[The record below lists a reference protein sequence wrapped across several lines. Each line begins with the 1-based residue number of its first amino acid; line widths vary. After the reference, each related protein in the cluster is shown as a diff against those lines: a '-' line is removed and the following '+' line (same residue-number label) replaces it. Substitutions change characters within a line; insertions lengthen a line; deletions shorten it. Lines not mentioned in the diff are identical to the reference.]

1 MRPALPTLLL
11 LLPGILA
18 AQEAPRSGS
27 VRSLLPGQP
36 DAEDSSPIPAISL
49 LPEGSILEKVM
60 FPRYDR
66 DRKLTGVLRCDRMT
80 IVSADTIS
88 GDGVSMEA
96 FNPDRSPK
104 GRLDLRTALYDQKKN
119 LLKADEAVTITSERV
134 VAEGTGLIYALDR
147 HKGFLKGPATTT
159 ISNPPS
165 TAMTPSRPKFRVTA
179 LLGAAILPLAAQ
191 TPALTPKAPGPLPE
205 DAASKAPEAAEA
217 AKNARNDLR
226 SILQASEEANKATA
240 QFLEEADLLAANDA
254 APAGEV
260 TLPAPPEI
268 KTGEDLTIIN
278 CLGGIYLDPDLTPLS
293 AVLVYL
299 KGVTVKNPQINLKG
313 ANELKV
319 FFDRKPEDPNK
330 PKKAP
335 AADTAKKDEKAN
347 FGGVNLG
354 DPRKI
359 VATGAVV
366 IDIPSRGGKEP
377 IQASASYF
385 SYDLV
390 TGDIVLRGGKAW
402 IIQGAAR
409 MRALDPN
416 AGIYIKKDM
425 TFTTDNSPFEQMIP
439 TPQKK

>member
-1 MRPALPTLLL
+1 
-11 LLPGILA
+11 
-18 AQEAPRSGS
+18 
-27 VRSLLPGQP
+27 
-36 DAEDSSPIPAISL
+36 
-49 LPEGSILEKVM
+49 M

-66 DRKLTGVLRCDRMT
+66 NRKITSVLRCERM
-80 IVSADTIS
+80 ILVSSEIIS
-88 GDGVSMEA
+88 GKDVLIEA
-96 FNPDRSPK
+96 FNPDRSVK
-104 GRLDLRTALYDQKKN
+104 GRLNLMNALYDQKKS
-119 LLKADEAVTITSERV
+119 LLHADEKVVITSERV

-147 HKGFLKGPATTT
+147 HKGFLKGPASTT

-165 TAMTPSRPKFRVTA
+165 TAMNSSRPKFRATA

-191 TPALTPKAPGPLPE
+191 TPKAPGPLPE
-205 DAASKAPEAAEA
+205 DAAPMAADAAEA
-217 AKNARNDLR
+217 TKNARNDLR

-254 APAGEV
+254 APAEKV
-260 TLPAPPEI
+260 ELPSPPEI
-268 KTGEDLTIIN
+268 KSGEEATVIN
-278 CLGGIYLDPDLTPLS
+278 CQGGIYLDPDLTPTS

-330 PKKAP
+330 PKKTP
-335 AADTAKKDEKAN
+335 TADADKKDEKAN

-359 VATGAVV
+359 VATGAVA
-366 IDIPSRGGKEP
+366 IEIPGRNGKES
-377 IQASASYF
+377 IMASASYF

-390 TGDIVLRGGKAW
+390 TGDIVLRGGYAW
-402 IIQGAAR
+402 IIQGTSMMQAK
-409 MRALDPN
+409 DPN

-425 TFTTDNSPFEQMIP
+425 TFTTDNSPFEQKFVV
-439 TPQKK
+439 PQKK

>member
-1 MRPALPTLLL
+1 MRSALPALLLL
-11 LLPGILA
+11 LLPGLLA

-27 VRSLLPGQP
+27 VRSLLPGKP
-36 DAEDSSPIPAISL
+36 DAEDPSPIPAISL

-66 DRKLTGVLRCDRMT
+66 YRKLTSVLRCEEMT
-80 IVSADTIS
+80 LVSSEVIS
-88 GDGVSMEA
+88 GKKVSIEA
-96 FNPDRSPK
+96 FNPDRSVK
-104 GRLDLRTALYDQKKN
+104 GRLNLMKAVYDQKKS
-119 LLKADEAVTITSERV
+119 LLHADEKVVITSERV

-165 TAMTPSRPKFRVTA
+165 TAMNSSRPKFRVTA

-191 TPALTPKAPGPLPE
+191 TPKAPGPLPD
-205 DAASKAPEAAEA
+205 DAAPMAADAAEA
-217 AKNARNDLR
+217 TKNARGDLR

-240 QFLEEADLLAANDA
+240 RFLEEADLLAANDA
-254 APAGEV
+254 APAGKVE
-260 TLPAPPEI
+260 LPSPPEI
-268 KTGEDLTIIN
+268 KAGDEATIIN
-278 CLGGIYLDPDLTPLS
+278 CDGGIYLDPDLTPTS

-319 FFDRKPEDPNK
+319 FFDRKPEDPDK
-330 PKKAP
+330 PKKTP
-335 AADTAKKDEKAN
+335 AADAGKKDEKGN

-366 IDIPSRGGKEP
+366 IEIPGRDGKEP
-377 IQASASYF
+377 IMASASYF

-390 TGDIVLRGGKAW
+390 TGDIVLRGGRAW
-402 IIQGAAR
+402 IIQGANR
-409 MRALDPN
+409 MRAMDPN

-425 TFTTDNSPFEQMIP
+425 TFTTDNSPFEQMLS
-439 TPQKK
+439 TPKKK

>member
-1 MRPALPTLLL
+1 
-11 LLPGILA
+11 
-18 AQEAPRSGS
+18 
-27 VRSLLPGQP
+27 
-36 DAEDSSPIPAISL
+36 
-49 LPEGSILEKVM
+49 M

-66 DRKLTGVLRCDRMT
+66 NRKITSVLRCERM
-80 IVSADTIS
+80 ILVSSEIIS
-88 GDGVSMEA
+88 GKDVLIEA
-96 FNPDRSPK
+96 FNPDRSMK
-104 GRLDLRTALYDQKKN
+104 GRLNLKKALYDQKKS
-119 LLKADEAVTITSERV
+119 LLHADEKVVITSERV

-147 HKGFLKGPATTT
+147 HKGFLKGPASTT

-165 TAMTPSRPKFRVTA
+165 TAMNSSRPKFRATA

-191 TPALTPKAPGPLPE
+191 TPPMTPKAPGPLPE
-205 DAASKAPEAAEA
+205 DAAPKAAEAAEA
-217 AKNARNDLR
+217 TKNARNDLR
-226 SILQASEEANKATA
+226 SILQASEDANKATA
-240 QFLEEADLLAANDA
+240 QFLEEAELLAANDA
-254 APAGEV
+254 APAEPV
-260 TLPAPPEI
+260 PLPNPPEI
-268 KTGEDLTIIN
+268 KADGDATIIN
-278 CLGGIYLDPDLTPLS
+278 CQGGIYLDPDLTPTS

-330 PKKAP
+330 PKKTP
-335 AADTAKKDEKAN
+335 AADADKKDEKAN
-347 FGGVNLG
+347 LGGVNLG

-366 IDIPSRGGKEP
+366 IDIPGRPGKEP

-385 SYDLV
+385 SYDLI
-390 TGDIVLRGGKAW
+390 TGDIVLRGGRAW

>member
-1 MRPALPTLLL
+1 LRSVLPTLLL
-11 LLPGILA
+11 LVPGLLA
-18 AQEAPRSGS
+18 AAEAPRSGS
-27 VRSLLPGQP
+27 VRTLLPGKT
-36 DAEDSSPIPAISL
+36 DVEDPSPIPAVSL
-49 LPEGSILEKVM
+49 LPDGSILEKVM

-66 DRKLTGVLRCDRMT
+66 NRKITSVLRCERM
-80 IVSADTIS
+80 ILVSSEIIS
-88 GDGVSMEA
+88 GKDVLIEA
-96 FNPDRSPK
+96 FNPDRSMK
-104 GRLDLRTALYDQKKN
+104 GRLNLKKALYDQKKS
-119 LLKADEAVTITSERV
+119 LLHADEKVVITSERV

-147 HKGFLKGPATTT
+147 HKGFLKGPASTT

-165 TAMTPSRPKFRVTA
+165 TAMNSSRPKFRATA

-191 TPALTPKAPGPLPE
+191 TPPMTPKAPGPLPE
-205 DAASKAPEAAEA
+205 DAAPKAAEAAEA
-217 AKNARNDLR
+217 TKNARNDLR
-226 SILQASEEANKATA
+226 SILQASEDANKATA
-240 QFLEEADLLAANDA
+240 QFLEEAELLAANDA
-254 APAGEV
+254 APAEPV
-260 TLPAPPEI
+260 PLPNPPEI
-268 KTGEDLTIIN
+268 KADGDATIIN
-278 CLGGIYLDPDLTPLS
+278 CQGGIYLDPDLTPTS

-330 PKKAP
+330 PKKTP
-335 AADTAKKDEKAN
+335 AADADKKDEKAN
-347 FGGVNLG
+347 LGGVNLG

-366 IDIPSRGGKEP
+366 IDIPGRPGKEP

-385 SYDLV
+385 SYDLI
-390 TGDIVLRGGKAW
+390 TGDIVLRGGRAW